1 LQWWLLT
8 LTDMLHGSLFGNF
21 LENSDKQRIEKDQA
35 GTTESI
41 WSFLF
46 DTRYRDQFR
55 SGMYMPSYYDN
66 TSEREGLLGN
76 GILCPKSDL
85 KDVFIWR
92 DYFLRWVEDPLRG
105 CPPALRRDQRQLL
118 AKLKRNAA
126 QGKPDEDAPKWPDIY
141 DDVPAPERVS
151 SPHPAELTSPPP
163 VSQTEPEPDMVMV
176 EEPDM
181 EEDER
186 TETAAAAAAAAAAA
200 GQEEAEQASE
210 PEPEVEPEVEPEP
223 EPQPEPE
230 QAPEPAP
237 ELEPEPEAET
247 STSQAESQE
256 VDAPPVDS
264 ADAVA
269 AAAAAPSAADALGP
283 PTPVAE
289 EGIPEVEGDVKIE

>member
-1 LQWWLLT
+1 MTSLSMLCLDPYYRTMEGFAVAVEREWFSAGHKMRDRTWGHKKGEYSPIFLQFLDGTHQLIRQFPMAFEFNEWWLLT

-200 GQEEAEQASE
+200 GQE
-210 PEPEVEPEVEPEP
+210 
-223 EPQPEPE
+223 
-230 QAPEPAP
+230 
-237 ELEPEPEAET
+237 
-247 STSQAESQE
+247 
-256 VDAPPVDS
+256 
-264 ADAVA
+264 
-269 AAAAAPSAADALGP
+269 
-283 PTPVAE
+283 
-289 EGIPEVEGDVKIE
+289 